1 MGFLLLFSKLLKW
14 SVVYCNFLALLISGV
29 VNFGLSELVVFKKSP
44 VVDSVDEKILVRRNK
59 SGKF

>member
-1 MGFLLLFSKLLKW
+1 MGFLLLFGKLLKW

-44 VVDSVDEKILVRRNK
+44 VVDSVDEKILIR
-59 SGKF
+59 GKKH

>member
-14 SVVYCNFLALLISGV
+14 SVVYCNFLALLISGA

-44 VVDSVDEKILVRRNK
+44 VVDSVDEKKILTR
-59 SGKF
+59 GKKTY

>member
-1 MGFLLLFSKLLKW
+1 MPISNLLKW